1 MILITLGTQ
10 DKSFERLLK
19 SVDKEIENGNIKEKV
34 IAQIGTTKYE
44 SKNMELFDLIPRE
57 RFDAL
62 IEECSLLIT
71 HGGVGSI
78 LTGVTKG
85 KKVIAAPRLSKYKE
99 HINDHQIQI
108 VERFAKEKYI
118 LELKDF
124 SKLGKIIE
132 KSKSFKPKKFVS
144 NTQNLIEHLEEYID
158 NL

>member
-19 SVDKEIENGNIKEKV
+19 AVDKEIENGKIKEKV

-57 RFDAL
+57 KFDDL

-85 KKVIAAPRLSKYKE
+85 KKVIAAARLSKYGE
-99 HINDHQIQI
+99 HVNDHQTQI
-108 VERFAKEKYI
+108 VEMFAKEKYI

-124 SKLGKIIE
+124 SKLGKLIE

-144 NTQNLIEHLEEYID
+144 NTQNLIEHLEDYID

>member
-19 SVDKEIENGNIKEKV
+19 AVDKEIENGNIKEKV

-57 RFDAL
+57 KFDDL

-85 KKVIAAPRLSKYKE
+85 KKVIAAARLSKYGE
-99 HINDHQIQI
+99 HVNDHQTQI

-124 SKLGKIIE
+124 SKIGKMIE

-144 NTQNLIEHLEEYID
+144 NTQNLIEHLEDYID

>member
-19 SVDKEIENGNIKEKV
+19 AVDKEIENGKIKEKV

-57 RFDAL
+57 KFDDL

-85 KKVIAAPRLSKYKE
+85 KKVMAAARLSKYGE
-99 HINDHQIQI
+99 HVNDHQTQI
-108 VERFAKEKYI
+108 VEMFAKEKYI

-124 SKLGKIIE
+124 SKLGKLIE

-144 NTQNLIEHLEEYID
+144 NTQNLIEHLEGYID

>member
-1 MILITLGTQ
+1 
-10 DKSFERLLK
+10 
-19 SVDKEIENGNIKEKV
+19 
-34 IAQIGTTKYE
+34 
-44 SKNMELFDLIPRE
+44 MELFDLIPRE
-57 RFDAL
+57 KFDDL

-85 KKVIAAPRLSKYKE
+85 KKVIAAARLSKYGE
-99 HINDHQIQI
+99 HVNDHQTQI

-124 SKLGKIIE
+124 SKLGKMIE

-144 NTQNLIEHLEEYID
+144 NTQNLIEHLEDYID

>member
-19 SVDKEIENGNIKEKV
+19 AVDKEIENGKIKEKV

-57 RFDAL
+57 KFDDL

-85 KKVIAAPRLSKYKE
+85 KKVIAAARLSKYGE
-99 HINDHQIQI
+99 LVYVHQTQI
-108 VERFAKEKYI
+108 VEMFAKEKYI

-124 SKLGKIIE
+124 SKLGKLIE

-144 NTQNLIEHLEEYID
+144 NTQNLIEHLEDYID